1 MTSIAHPL
9 QCRHTRMDAPKPATT
24 AKRPL
29 LTEEWDDPAMI
40 ELMRQQSEDRVEF
53 AGSDEAANWLELMQ
67 TNEPASWTPRLAA
80 ALPSQTSERTVI
92 LPW

>member
-1 MTSIAHPL
+1 
-9 QCRHTRMDAPKPATT
+9 MDTPKPVTPV
-24 AKRPL
+24 KRPL

-53 AGSDEAANWLELMQ
+53 ARTFDAKAWREAMSISTVPEA
-67 TNEPASWTPRLAA
+67 PIRLAPKGPRRFKA
-80 ALPSQTSERTVI
+80 KHAE

>member
-1 MTSIAHPL
+1 
-9 QCRHTRMDAPKPATT
+9 MDTPKPVTPV
-24 AKRPL
+24 KRPL

-53 AGSDEAANWLELMQ
+53 AESDEATTWLMLMK
-67 TNEPASWTPRLAA
+67 TKEPASWTPRLAA
-80 ALPSQTSERTVI
+80 AHSSQTSERTVI